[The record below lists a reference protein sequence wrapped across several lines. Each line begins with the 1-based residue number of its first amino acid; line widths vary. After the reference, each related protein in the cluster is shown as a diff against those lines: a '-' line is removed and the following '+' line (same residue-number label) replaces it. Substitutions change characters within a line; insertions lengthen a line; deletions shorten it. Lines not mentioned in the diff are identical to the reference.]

1 MSPCVTNRTC
11 RNGCCMSVT
20 GGRADVPQAKARLP
34 FLNQNG
40 SFPSPAAARY
50 VRLLFASKSGVSG
63 RAVHCDRIV
72 GDNPMSEE
80 SPPKALSG
88 VNLRVLSKIDG
99 PVEGF
104 ETVIVEIDI
113 PAGLVVGRHSHPGV
127 ETIYVLQGSGELT
140 IDGESSRVVAR
151 GEAFQVP
158 LGRIHTVRIDD
169 KDAKVCSV
177 LVVEKG
183 KPLVIPA

>member
-1 MSPCVTNRTC
+1 MP
-11 RNGCCMSVT
+11 
-20 GGRADVPQAKARLP
+20 
-34 FLNQNG
+34 
-40 SFPSPAAARY
+40 
-50 VRLLFASKSGVSG
+50 
-63 RAVHCDRIV
+63 
-72 GDNPMSEE
+72 
-80 SPPKALSG
+80 G

-104 ETVIVEIDI
+104 ETVIVEIDV

-127 ETIYVLQGSGELT
+127 ETTYVLEGSGELT
-140 IDGESSRVVAR
+140 IDGDATRVVAR

-158 LGRIHTVRIDD
+158 LGRIHTKIGE

>member
-1 MSPCVTNRTC
+1 
-11 RNGCCMSVT
+11 
-20 GGRADVPQAKARLP
+20 
-34 FLNQNG
+34 
-40 SFPSPAAARY
+40 
-50 VRLLFASKSGVSG
+50 
-63 RAVHCDRIV
+63 
-72 GDNPMSEE
+72 MSEE
-80 SPPKALSG
+80 SPPKAMPG

-99 PVEGF
+99 PAEGF
-104 ETVIVEIDI
+104 ETVIVEINV

-127 ETIYVLQGSGELT
+127 ETTYVLEGSGELT
-140 IDGESSRVVAR
+140 IDGEASRVVAR

-158 LGRIHTVRIDD
+158 VGRIHTIKIGD

>member
-1 MSPCVTNRTC
+1 
-11 RNGCCMSVT
+11 
-20 GGRADVPQAKARLP
+20 
-34 FLNQNG
+34 
-40 SFPSPAAARY
+40 
-50 VRLLFASKSGVSG
+50 
-63 RAVHCDRIV
+63 
-72 GDNPMSEE
+72 MSEAT
-80 SPPKALSG
+80 SPKAMPG

-104 ETVIVEIDI
+104 ETVIVEIDV

-127 ETIYVLQGSGELT
+127 ETTYILEGSGELT
-140 IDGESSRVVAR
+140 IDGDATRVVAR

-158 LGRIHTVRIDD
+158 LGRIHTVKIGE